1 MAQWYYAEGPGRN
14 VGPLTTEELAA
25 CFRRGQLMLDS
36 QVWREGMAQW
46 QPLRSVA
53 AELGLDATA
62 SATAPM
68 PPPLPG
74 APGHA
79 SPRPGAPAI
88 APAPRGMSRGTI
100 ILIICLAAIIPML
113 AILGILAAIAI
124 PAYQQYTSRA
134 KLMEPIAAGD
144 ALKPLIERHLAEGR
158 CPDNDADG
166 FQPEDAYA
174 SPHVAGILVGEF
186 DDGTCGVEVRVRGT
200 GNSRMDDHA
209 IWIFY
214 DGQSRSWGCTSD
226 IEDQLLPERCR
237 G

>member
-14 VGPLTTEELAA
+14 VGPLTAEELVAR
-25 CFRRGQLMLDS
+25 FRHGQLWLDS
-36 QVWREGMAQW
+36 QVWREGMTQW

-53 AELGLDATA
+53 AELGLDGTT
-62 SATAPM
+62 SSSL

-74 APGHA
+74 PSMPGTRRAAYAP
-79 SPRPGAPAI
+79 
-88 APAPRGMSRGTI
+88 APAPRRMSRGMI
-100 ILIICLAAIIPML
+100 ILLVCLAAIIPAVM
-113 AILGILAAIAI
+113 IIGMLAAIAL
-124 PAYQQYTSRA
+124 PAYRDYTARA

-144 ALKPLIERHLAEGR
+144 ALKPLIERHLSDGR

-166 FQPEDAYA
+166 FQPEGDYA
-174 SPHVAGILVGEF
+174 SPHVAGIVVGEF

-200 GNSRMDDHA
+200 GSSKMDDHA

-214 DGQSRSWGCTSD
+214 DGQSQRWDCTSD
-226 IEDQLLPERCR
+226 IEDRLLPVRCR

>member
-14 VGPLTTEELAA
+14 VGPLAAEEIAA
-25 CFRRGQLMLDS
+25 RFRHGQLFLDT

-53 AELGLDATA
+53 AELGLDAQA
-62 SATAPM
+62 SSSL

-74 APGHA
+74 
-79 SPRPGAPAI
+79 RPV
-88 APAPRGMSRGTI
+88 PAPPRAAYVTAPEPRKMSRGVLV
-100 ILIICLAAIIPML
+100 LIICLAVALPAL
-113 AILGILAAIAI
+113 AVIGILAAIAV
-124 PAYQQYTSRA
+124 PAYQEYTLRA
-134 KLMEPIAAGD
+134 RLMEPIAAGE
-144 ALKPLIERHLAEGR
+144 ALKPLIERHLAQGQ
-158 CPDNDADG
+158 CPDNEADG

-174 SPHVAGILVGEF
+174 ARHVAGIVVGEF

-200 GNSRMDDHA
+200 GSPKMDDHA

-214 DGQSRSWGCTSD
+214 DGQSQRWGCTSD
-226 IEDQLLPERCR
+226 IEDRLLPAQCR